1 MKSITRMLLALFIF
15 SLVSFSSYH
24 INTGQADTIRPS
36 PESLMLLKNK
46 NGEISDQAKGIVEL
60 QTRIRDLEDKIKSL
74 GDRTSDPM
82 VCIISMRAHAE
93 DQLWGEDA
101 RSGGATIYSVM
112 ESEGIMLHNDNRN
125 YHKPRLETI
134 INFVESL
141 LDGKGIVPNNEGAT
155 LLEGCDWVTR

>member
-24 INTGQADTIRPS
+24 INTGEADSIRPS

-93 DQLWGEDA
+93 DQLWSEDA
-101 RSGGATIYSVM
+101 RSGATIYTQM
-112 ESEGIMLHNDNRN
+112 ESEAVMRKMEAGDDNV
-125 YHKPRLETI
+125 RLRHETI
-134 INFVESL
+134 MNFVVSL
-141 LDGKGIVPNNEGAT
+141 LDGKGIVPNHEGAT

>member
-36 PESLMLLKNK
+36 PESLMLTKNK

-101 RSGGATIYSVM
+101 RSGATIYTQM
-112 ESEGIMLHNDNRN
+112 ESEGIMLDMDDRD
-125 YHKPRLETI
+125 YLKPRLETI
-134 INFVESL
+134 INFVVSL

>member
-24 INTGQADTIRPS
+24 INTGEADSIRPS

-93 DQLWGEDA
+93 DQLWSEDA
-101 RSGGATIYSVM
+101 RSGATIYTQM
-112 ESEGIMLHNDNRN
+112 ESEAIMLKMEDSDDHRRW
-125 YHKPRLETI
+125 HETI
-134 INFVESL
+134 MNFVVSL
-141 LDGKGIVPNNEGAT
+141 LDGKGIVPNHEGAT

>member
-46 NGEISDQAKGIVEL
+46 NGEISDQAKGILEL

-93 DQLWGEDA
+93 DQLWSEDA
-101 RSGGATIYSVM
+101 RSGATIYTQM
-112 ESEGIMLHNDNRN
+112 ESEAIMLDMDDRD
-125 YHKPRLETI
+125 YLKPRLETI
-134 INFVESL
+134 INFVVSL

>member
-101 RSGGATIYSVM
+101 RIGDTIYNQM
-112 ESEGIMLHNDNRN
+112 ESEGQMLYKDHRE
-125 YHKPRLETI
+125 YLKPRLETI
-134 INFVESL
+134 INFVVSL

>member
-1 MKSITRMLLALFIF
+1 
-15 SLVSFSSYH
+15 
-24 INTGQADTIRPS
+24 
-36 PESLMLLKNK
+36 MLLKNK

-101 RSGGATIYSVM
+101 RDVVPPYTSRSNVREILLNVDDMDAQ
-112 ESEGIMLHNDNRN
+112 
-125 YHKPRLETI
+125 PRLETI
-134 INFVESL
+134 INFVVSL
-141 LDGKGIVPNNEGAT
+141 LDGKGIVPNHEGAT